1 MYDQR
6 QMGSIGNPSHFRQQ
20 QSHPPQSG
28 GVRPFIQILGD
39 GSVSPRW
46 GYGGVTPATQ
56 AGDTSPSD
64 GVDDGYD
71 DAFAHVAMVQEI
83 TDPPKSGDGSDDAP
97 PTWEEVLGHA

>member
-1 MYDQR
+1 M
-6 QMGSIGNPSHFRQQ
+6 
-20 QSHPPQSG
+20 
-28 GVRPFIQILGD
+28 
-39 GSVSPRW
+39 
-46 GYGGVTPATQ
+46 TPATQ